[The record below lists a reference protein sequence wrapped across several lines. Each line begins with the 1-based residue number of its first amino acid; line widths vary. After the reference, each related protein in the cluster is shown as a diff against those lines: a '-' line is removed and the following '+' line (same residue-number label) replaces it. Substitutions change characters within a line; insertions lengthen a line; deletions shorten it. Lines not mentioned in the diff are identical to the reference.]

1 MYEAG
6 VGVLVAQSGLALCDP
21 VGCSPSGSSVCEI
34 LQARILEW
42 VTMPFSG
49 DLPSTRVELRS
60 SALPADSLPCEPPG
74 KPLFV
79 YRSF

>member
-6 VGVLVAQSGLALCDP
+6 VGVLVTQSGPTLCDP
-21 VGCSPSGSSVCEI
+21 VGCSPSGSSVPEI

-60 SALPADSLPCEPPG
+60 SALLADSLPCEPPG
-74 KPLFV
+74 KPLLV